1 MLGWGNCQP
10 VVMGKLPALSGL
22 RFPHLQEDVIGFE
35 FGKIRATLKI
45 PGMPACLRS
54 IRNKPSV
61 AHPTIN
67 SA

>member
-1 MLGWGNCQP
+1 
-10 VVMGKLPALSGL
+10 MGKLPALSGL